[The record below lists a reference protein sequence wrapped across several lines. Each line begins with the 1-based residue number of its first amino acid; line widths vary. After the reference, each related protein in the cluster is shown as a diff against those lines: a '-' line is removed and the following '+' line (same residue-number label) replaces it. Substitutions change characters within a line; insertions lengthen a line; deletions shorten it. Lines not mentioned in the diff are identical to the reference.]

1 MNKLLT
7 LVLAASA
14 AASFSVS
21 APAFAAGG
29 FIDSALFSGMSGGSV
44 FPANAGSGLSVSSA
58 RLNDDGSTSIVYSKG
73 GKMYAEITGF
83 YVDGA
88 APNVSSADPSFTGK
102 DGGSESVMKSGT
114 PSHELSVM
122 FRKSGFCHDLGDS
135 PAELTLVQKDGDALT
150 CSIGGE
156 DYVMAFRD
164 IRDSKKT
171 ELGATAILLKL
182 EPEANGDEFFYRLDQ
197 VSNVSS
203 VWFTRTFTPE
213 FSALAKDAREELT
226 RHAALDAAGGLYL
239 LASADSKR
247 ILNLLRNGSAWD
259 GAKRDGK
266 VVRKAYLSLVPD
278 KSEAGQD
285 KFSVDGSALAYT
297 IEGDIGGENLT
308 DTELAGR
315 IAKDPICRGTV
326 TDRAFTPHF
335 GRIVSCSVPFSGENA
350 YHYYIITLDQEAR
363 RFAVVRSTG
372 DMNPNEVRGIIRDLT
387 PRPAAPQVNKPG
399 AAKKTAGDDGSLTGI
414 IGRVVLLLILLGLI
428 PGGLVVLNQMRA
440 KKGLDKVSLSDLK
453 RLAGGGH
460 GHTKLTFNDLMNKN
474 VSDSVSSNDDEP
486 QADEGIKLN
495 AGAASGKKKPDAP
508 EAGSLPAPDEAE
520 EKDTPAAQAPG
531 AKESPQAKLS
541 GFGEADIKKAA
552 AGKADAGTAPKAAA
566 DGAVSAEAEAA
577 QLEKIKKAAAGKA
590 DAGTAPKA
598 AADGA
603 VSAEAEAAQL
613 EKIKKAATDAQSAK
627 AEEKPA
633 EQKKGAAGLR
643 YNEEEDYK
651 KKQSEKRKAR
661 EAEQGGKKE
670 DAYTLKFNAGSNYKD
685 KLIAEEEKAAKEKA
699 AKKAK
704 EAAEAGPAE
713 KKPDAYTMKFTPGAG
728 YKDKLIAEEEK
739 SAKGKAAPA
748 APKSAPKIPGI
759 HMPGEG
765 AKAGAE
771 SPKPSSKM
779 SWDSAAPS
787 APKSD
792 PKIPGIHMPEGGAKA
807 GAAAGAQKPSSKMS
821 WDSAAPAAPKSAPN
835 IPGIRMPGQ
844 GSTSAGTSK
853 SAPNIPGIHMPGQ
866 GGKSA
871 SAGAPKSAPNIPGIR
886 MPGQGSTSA
895 GTSKSAPNI
904 PGIHMPGQGGKSAS
918 AGAPKSAPNI
928 PGIRMPGQGSTS
940 VGTSK
945 SAPNIPGIHMPGQG
959 GKSVGT
965 SKSAPN
971 IPGIHMPGA
980 PAGKPAAP
988 QAAPAAKPQAAKV
1001 SSAMSWDS
1009 VPAQKKP
1016 AAAPAPK
1023 AAPGIAGTDSFVD
1036 IMKEIC
1042 TVFSWNE
1049 NGDISLP
1056 EELADDADRIVD
1068 TCRGGSSDETIVS
1081 ICRFIRV
1088 MLADFAEDDSPLVQ
1102 KLVKAAG
1109 VPESFVSAVSEADVV
1124 KATALGGP
1132 VRMFVSLCDGSGT
1145 DEEKTRQKTELLGS
1159 FILIALSHFAS
1170 DPKFTSRDPLTE
1182 EEKKRAASEADTVRM
1197 LAYLGSSRAET
1208 ALKAA
1213 GIAL

>member
-335 GRIVSCSVPFSGENA
+335 GRIVSCSVPFPGENA

-541 GFGEADIKKAA
+541 GSGEAD
-552 AGKADAGTAPKAAA
+552 
-566 DGAVSAEAEAA
+566 
-577 QLEKIKKAAAGKA
+577 IKKAAAGKA

-651 KKQSEKRKAR
+651 KKLIAENEEYEKKQAEKRKAR

-904 PGIHMPGQGGKSAS
+904 PGIHMPGQGGKS
-918 AGAPKSAPNI
+918 
-928 PGIRMPGQGSTS
+928 
-940 VGTSK
+940 
-945 SAPNIPGIHMPGQG
+945 
-959 GKSVGT
+959 VGT

-1182 EEKKRAASEADTVRM
+1182 EEKMRAASEADTVRM

>member
-495 AGAASGKKKPDAP
+495 AGAASGKEKPDAP

-541 GFGEADIKKAA
+541 GSGEAD
-552 AGKADAGTAPKAAA
+552 
-566 DGAVSAEAEAA
+566 
-577 QLEKIKKAAAGKA
+577 IKKAAAGKA

-651 KKQSEKRKAR
+651 KKLIAENEEYEKKQAEKRKAR

-748 APKSAPKIPGI
+748 APNSAPKIPGI

-895 GTSKSAPNI
+895 
-904 PGIHMPGQGGKSAS
+904 
-918 AGAPKSAPNI
+918 
-928 PGIRMPGQGSTS
+928 
-940 VGTSK
+940 GTSK

-1145 DEEKTRQKTELLGS
+1145 DEEKTRQKTELLGG

>member
-541 GFGEADIKKAA
+541 GSGEADIKKAA

-577 QLEKIKKAAAGKA
+577 QLEKIKKAA
-590 DAGTAPKA
+590 
-598 AADGA
+598 
-603 VSAEAEAAQL
+603 
-613 EKIKKAATDAQSAK
+613 TDAQTAK

-651 KKQSEKRKAR
+651 KKLIAENEEYEKKQAEKRKAR

-821 WDSAAPAAPKSAPN
+821 WDSAAPA
-835 IPGIRMPGQ
+835 
-844 GSTSAGTSK
+844 
-853 SAPNIPGIHMPGQ
+853 
-866 GGKSA
+866 
-871 SAGAPKSAPNIPGIR
+871 APKSAPNIPGIR

-1145 DEEKTRQKTELLGS
+1145 DEEKTRQKTELLGG

>member
-335 GRIVSCSVPFSGENA
+335 GRIVSCSVPFPGENA

-541 GFGEADIKKAA
+541 GSGEAD
-552 AGKADAGTAPKAAA
+552 
-566 DGAVSAEAEAA
+566 
-577 QLEKIKKAAAGKA
+577 IKKAAAGKA

-651 KKQSEKRKAR
+651 KKLIAENEEYEKKQAEKRKAR

-904 PGIHMPGQGGKSAS
+904 PGIHMPG
-918 AGAPKSAPNI
+918 
-928 PGIRMPGQGSTS
+928 
-940 VGTSK
+940 
-945 SAPNIPGIHMPGQG
+945 
-959 GKSVGT
+959 
-965 SKSAPN
+965 
-971 IPGIHMPGA
+971 A

>member
-541 GFGEADIKKAA
+541 GSGEAD
-552 AGKADAGTAPKAAA
+552 
-566 DGAVSAEAEAA
+566 
-577 QLEKIKKAAAGKA
+577 
-590 DAGTAPKA
+590 
-598 AADGA
+598 
-603 VSAEAEAAQL
+603 
-613 EKIKKAATDAQSAK
+613 IKKAATDAQSAK

-651 KKQSEKRKAR
+651 KKLIAENEEYEKKQAEKRKAR

-748 APKSAPKIPGI
+748 APKIPGI

-988 QAAPAAKPQAAKV
+988 QAAPAAKTQAAKV

-1132 VRMFVSLCDGSGT
+1132 VRMFLSLCDGSGT

>member
-414 IGRVVLLLILLGLI
+414 IGGVVLLLILLGLI
-428 PGGLVVLNQMRA
+428 PGGLVLLNQMRA

-495 AGAASGKKKPDAP
+495 AGDASGKKKPDAP

-541 GFGEADIKKAA
+541 GSGEAD
-552 AGKADAGTAPKAAA
+552 
-566 DGAVSAEAEAA
+566 
-577 QLEKIKKAAAGKA
+577 
-590 DAGTAPKA
+590 
-598 AADGA
+598 
-603 VSAEAEAAQL
+603 
-613 EKIKKAATDAQSAK
+613 IKKAATDAQSAK

-651 KKQSEKRKAR
+651 KKLIAENEEYEKKQAEKRKAR

>member
-335 GRIVSCSVPFSGENA
+335 GRIVSCSVPFPGENA

-414 IGRVVLLLILLGLI
+414 IGGVVLLLILLGLI

-541 GFGEADIKKAA
+541 GSGEAD
-552 AGKADAGTAPKAAA
+552 
-566 DGAVSAEAEAA
+566 
-577 QLEKIKKAAAGKA
+577 IKKAAAGKA

-651 KKQSEKRKAR
+651 KKLIAENEEYEKKQAEKRKAR

-886 MPGQGSTSA
+886 MPGQGSTS
-895 GTSKSAPNI
+895 
-904 PGIHMPGQGGKSAS
+904 
-918 AGAPKSAPNI
+918 
-928 PGIRMPGQGSTS
+928 

-945 SAPNIPGIHMPGQG
+945 SATNIPGIHMPGQG